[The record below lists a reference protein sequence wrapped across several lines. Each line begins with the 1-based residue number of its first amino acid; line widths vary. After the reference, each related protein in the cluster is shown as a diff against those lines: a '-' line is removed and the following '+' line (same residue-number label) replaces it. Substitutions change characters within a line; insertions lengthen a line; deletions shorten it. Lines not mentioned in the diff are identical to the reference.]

1 MPNIPIQDPDIQE
14 FDRLF
19 RKAERK
25 TALQQKAK
33 RLMVGQSHG
42 GQWIDGKWI
51 EFIDP
56 EKERI
61 MRLAEQQKP
70 GEFGV

>member
-1 MPNIPIQDPDIQE
+1 MPNIPIQDPDTQE

-19 RKAERK
+19 RIQDRK
-25 TALQQKAK
+25 TAMREKAK
-33 RLMVGQSHG
+33 RYLVGQSPA
-42 GQWIDGKWI
+42 GQWIDGVWV

-61 MRLAEQQKP
+61 QRLSEQQKP